1 MKLKEV
7 FRIKAETYPPH
18 SLMYKGVEHRKE
30 FDHYPNE
37 GDILEWVEKIN
48 LQVKNPDDKI
58 NETSRISVNKF
69 FKLH

>member
-7 FRIKAETYPPH
+7 FRIKAETSHPGILLY
-18 SLMYKGVEHRKE
+18 SGVEYEKE

-37 GDILEWVEKIN
+37 GDILEWVENIN
-48 LQVKNPDDKI
+48 LQVENPDDKI